1 MIKTLKLIFI
11 AISFLFF
18 FGCSSGDCTK
28 IITIPAQTIQTPS
41 GSSYMPAYER
51 EVSCDFE
58 IEPVEENTKELEN
71 FSYEILN
78 FIYTP
83 DTGKNTNRLQMEIKL
98 NNLNDFN
105 VTGAPLITINVDGAE
120 SIGSFASKATSPC
133 YGINA
138 KSSCIFT
145 FDQET
150 SLSFGLIKSVK
161 IVSVKYIVAKK

>member
-1 MIKTLKLIFI
+1 MTKTLKLIFI
-11 AISFLFF
+11 AITFLIF

-28 IITIPAQTIQTPS
+28 MITIPAQTIQTPS

-51 EVSCDFE
+51 EVACDFE

-78 FIYTP
+78 FVYTP
-83 DTGKNTNRLQMEIKL
+83 DTGKNTSRIQMEIKL

-105 VTGAPLITINVDGAE
+105 VTGVPIITVNVDGTE
-120 SIGSFASKATSPC
+120 SVGNFASKATSPC
-133 YGINA
+133 YGIDA

-150 SLSFGLIKSVK
+150 SLSLGLIKSVK
-161 IVSVKYIVAKK
+161 IVSVKYIVPKK